1 MVNRHFQLRTCTDHV
16 LHNRRRPCLQ
26 YQIKRCPAPCVL
38 PVAREQYG
46 DQVRDVRLFLDGK
59 SDELMARLTGAMKD
73 AAARTD
79 FEIAAD
85 IRDRIHALEV
95 TLEEQQVVSADF
107 VDQDVV
113 GFHRDGIALEIVVM
127 SIRAG
132 KLSGNRAFSFTGQE
146 FPDAELISSFV
157 GLYYDMG
164 AAVPDEVL
172 LPIGSRTRL

>member
-1 MVNRHFQLRTCTDHV
+1 
-16 LHNRRRPCLQ
+16 
-26 YQIKRCPAPCVL
+26 
-38 PVAREQYG
+38 
-46 DQVRDVRLFLDGK
+46 
-59 SDELMARLTGAMKD
+59 MKD
-73 AAARTD
+73 AAARTE
-79 FEIAAD
+79 FELAAD
-85 IRDRIHALEV
+85 IRDQIRALEV

-157 GLYYDMG
+157 GP
-164 AAVPDEVL
+164 AITTWARRCPTRCCCRST
-172 LPIGSRTRL
+172 SRTRR